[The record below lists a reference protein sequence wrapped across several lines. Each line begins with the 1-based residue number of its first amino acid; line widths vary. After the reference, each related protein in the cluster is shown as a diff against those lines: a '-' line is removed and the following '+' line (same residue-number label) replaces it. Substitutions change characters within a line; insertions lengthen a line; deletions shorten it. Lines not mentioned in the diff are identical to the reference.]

1 MPIPDKDVLREQI
14 HKDLQTLAGI
24 EGQAVRWNKSRRAE
38 RQFWTALLVD
48 VAEVALPFTL
58 TGRIVLRFIR
68 RVAERERASA

>member
-58 TGRIVLRFIR
+58 
-68 RVAERERASA
+68 